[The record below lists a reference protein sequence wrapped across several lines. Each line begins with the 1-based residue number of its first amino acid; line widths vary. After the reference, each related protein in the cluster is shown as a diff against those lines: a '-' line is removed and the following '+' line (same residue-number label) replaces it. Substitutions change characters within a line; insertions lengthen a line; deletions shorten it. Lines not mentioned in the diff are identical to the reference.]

1 MAKRKGLSKKTRF
14 EVFKR
19 DSFTCQYCGKAAPD
33 VVLQCD
39 HIAPVAKGG
48 EDDIMNLVT
57 SCTDCNAGKSDRT
70 LDDASVIARQR
81 DQLAQLNERREQLE
95 MMLQWREGLQSIN
108 EDVLEKAIE
117 YWNDKTP
124 GFHVAESGE
133 RQLCEVLKKAGMSIV
148 LDAMDTATANHLRHN
163 ADGSLTAES
172 VEAAFRKMQAIAKAK
187 HGDQKNPGTSD
198 RAYIRGIL
206 KNRLG
211 YINDRSLMPMLK
223 EAMGLGID
231 ADDIKDLAKEVGS
244 WTQFRTRLEEW
255 IEAEGG
261 RHEAQDF

>member
-1 MAKRKGLSKKTRF
+1 MAKRKPMSKKTRF

-19 DSFTCQYCGKAAPD
+19 DSFTCQYCGKAAPE

-39 HIAPVAKGG
+39 HIDPVAKGG
-48 EDDIMNLVT
+48 ADDLMNLIT
-57 SCTDCNAGKSDRT
+57 SCESCNAGKSDRT
-70 LDDASVIARQR
+70 LDDSSIIAKQR
-81 DQLAQLNERREQLE
+81 EQLAQLNERREQLE

-108 EDVLEKAIE
+108 EDIFDTVSEHWIS
-117 YWNDKTP
+117 KTP
-124 GFHVAESGE
+124 GYHISESGYTKL
-133 RQLCEVLKKAGMSIV
+133 RAVVRKVGIQIV
-148 LDAMDTATANHLRHN
+148 LDAIETASETYLKHDK
-163 ADGSLTAES
+163 DGALTADS
-172 VEAAFRKMQAIAKAK
+172 VNNAFNKMLGIAKAR
-187 HGDQKNPGTSD
+187 HGDVKNPGTSD

-211 YINDRSLMPMLK
+211 YVNDRSLTPMLK
-223 EAMGLGID
+223 EAMELGID

>member
-1 MAKRKGLSKKTRF
+1 MAKRKSLTKKTRF

-19 DSFTCQYCGKAAPD
+19 DSFTCQYCGKSAPD
-33 VVLQCD
+33 VVLHCD
-39 HIAPVAKGG
+39 HIDPVAKGG
-48 EDDIMNLVT
+48 ADDLMNLIT
-57 SCTDCNAGKSDRT
+57 SCVDCNAGKSDRT
-70 LDDASVIARQR
+70 LDDASIVAKQR
-81 DQLAQLNERREQLE
+81 AQLADLNERREQLE

-108 EDVLEKAIE
+108 EDVFEKAHD
-117 YWNDKTP
+117 YWISKTP
-124 GFHVAESGE
+124 GYHISETGDNKLRPVVRKVGLA
-133 RQLCEVLKKAGMSIV
+133 II
-148 LDAMDTATANHLRHN
+148 LDAIDTASENYLKYDKEGKLTSDSVNN
-163 ADGSLTAES
+163 AFD
-172 VEAAFRKMQAIAKAK
+172 KMLAIAKAR
-187 HGDQKNPGTSD
+187 HGDVKNPGTSD

-211 YINDRSLMPMLK
+211 YVNDRSLNPMLK

-261 RHEAQDF
+261 GHEAEDF